1 MSAETTLYAGIDSTV
16 WFVPAAA
23 LWTGL
28 AGVVLVLQHQPYPF
42 GLSLVL
48 DIGTDFAM
56 IPLADFLV
64 ALAPK
69 VDAIRHIP
77 DIAEN
82 DSPCLA
88 LDSYLDDGT
97 ADFVF

>member
-1 MSAETTLYAGIDSTV
+1 MSAETTLSAGIDPAA
-16 WFVPAAA
+16 WFVPTAA

-42 GLSLVL
+42 GLGLVL
-48 DIGTDFAM
+48 DIDTDFAM

-77 DIAEN
+77 DIAKN